1 MFTDDDD
8 NVNKD
13 DDDDNVNNDDD
24 GDNDGGDDGDNDSV
38 NDDDEAADDSFQKVR
53 LNSGFCSQM
62 VSKPISFNFFPFRLR
77 LRRTLGPIL

>member
-8 NVNKD
+8 NVN
-13 DDDDNVNNDDD
+13 NDDAGDND
-24 GDNDGGDDGDNDSV
+24 GDNDGV